1 VLIVHPHFHRRRTGV
16 TGHVEAVVGAMGQAA
31 RAMGFALLAGTPRI
45 GWRELVRRAR
55 GSERVIWHA
64 HRNVELLVGL
74 VLRRFCPRLKL
85 AFTRHSSR
93 APSLPTRLLARR
105 ADLRVALTSE
115 AAAAFGLEARVVGHG
130 VDLSRFRPPEDRPAA
145 WKALGLP
152 GARGVGVIGR
162 IRPPKGQGDFA
173 AAVAP
178 LLRSH
183 SGWSAVLVGQAKRG
197 DAGFARALRGQG
209 LLLAGPQRDVV
220 PWYRGL
226 TVVVQPSLEE
236 AFSLVPLEA
245 MASGCCV
252 VASALPY
259 ARQVIDH
266 GRTGF
271 LYPPGDVGALR
282 AVLDHLLADPSA
294 AERAGAAAALEARSR
309 LGVDREAAALM
320 EAYRSLGGGDGR
332 AGGDGEG

>member
-16 TGHVEAVVGAMGQAA
+16 TGHVEAVVRAMGQAA
-31 RAMGFALLAGTPRI
+31 RATGVALWAGAPRI
-45 GWRELVRRAR
+45 GWRELLRRAR
-55 GSERVIWHA
+55 SEPVIWHA
-64 HRNVELLVGL
+64 HRNLELLAGL
-74 VLRRFCPRLKL
+74 ALRLLFPRVRL

-105 ADLRVALTSE
+105 ADLRVALTAE
-115 AAAAFGLEARVVGHG
+115 VADAFGLPSRVVGHG
-130 VDLSRFRPPEDRPAA
+130 VDLSRFQPPEDRAAA
-145 WKALGLP
+145 WRRLGLP
-152 GARGVGVIGR
+152 GERGIGVIGR
-162 IRPPKGQGDFA
+162 LRPLKGQGDFA
-173 AAVAP
+173 AAVMP
-178 LLRSH
+178 LLASH
-183 SGWSAVLVGQAKRG
+183 SGWTGVLVGEAKRG
-197 DAGFARALRGQG
+197 EAGFARALAQKG
-209 LLLAGPQRDVV
+209 LHLAGPQRDVV

-259 ARQVIDH
+259 ARQVIEH

-271 LYPPGDVGALR
+271 LYAPGDAAALR
-282 AVLDHLLADPSA
+282 AVLEPLLADPAST
-294 AERAGAAAALEARSR
+294 ERVGAAAAVEAQAR

-320 EAYRSLGGGDGR
+320 EAYRSLGG
-332 AGGDGEG
+332 DGEV

>member
-1 VLIVHPHFHRRRTGV
+1 MLIVHPHFHRRRTGV

-31 RAMGFALLAGTPRI
+31 RAMGSALLGGVPRI
-45 GWRELVRRAR
+45 GWRELARRAR
-55 GSERVIWHA
+55 AERVIWHA

-74 VLRRFCPRLKL
+74 VVRWMFPRVRL

-93 APSLPTRLLARR
+93 PPSLPTRLLARR
-105 ADLRVALTSE
+105 ADLRVALTAQ
-115 AAAAFGLEARVVGHG
+115 AAGAFGLASRVIGHG
-130 VDLSRFRPPEDRPAA
+130 VDLARFQPPDDRAGA
-145 WKALGLP
+145 WRRLGLP
-152 GARGVGVIGR
+152 GDRGIGVIGR
-162 IRPPKGQGDFA
+162 VRPSKGQGDFA
-173 AAVAP
+173 TALSP
-178 LLRSH
+178 LLSSH
-183 SGWSAVLVGQAKRG
+183 PGWTAVLVGQAKRG
-197 DAGFARALRGQG
+197 DAGFARALRERG

-259 ARQVIDH
+259 AEQVIDH

-271 LYPPGDVGALR
+271 LYPPGDAAALR
-282 AVLDHLLADPSA
+282 AVLEPLLADPA
-294 AERAGAAAALEARSR
+294 VAERVGGAAALEARVR
-309 LGVDREAAALM
+309 LGVDREAAALI
-320 EAYRSLGGGDGR
+320 EAYRSLGEN
-332 AGGDGEG
+332 GEA